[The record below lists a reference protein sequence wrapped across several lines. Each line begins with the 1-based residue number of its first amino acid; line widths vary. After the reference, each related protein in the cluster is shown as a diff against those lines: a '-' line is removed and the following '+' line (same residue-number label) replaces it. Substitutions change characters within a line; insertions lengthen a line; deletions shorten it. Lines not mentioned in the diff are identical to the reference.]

1 MSFPRSKLR
10 RANTEEKISL
20 PSSEGSLTL
29 KHADLWASLSDFF
42 LKGESLL
49 RNVVIMTV
57 AIYMEMF
64 IFFFKFQAL
73 NMIIYPY
80 FICKRSKI
88 YMIFFI
94 YWTIHVCV
102 KNMYS
107 IFSYIIDILM
117 FMNFL
122 FFGLYFL
129 FSAMLSYAIY
139 FYLQEL
145 YFILLHIS
153 LLVFLFYFGTIFSCI
168 LEIPTQSHL

>member
-80 FICKRSKI
+80 FICKRNKI

-94 YWTIHVCV
+94 YWTILVCV

-122 FFGLYFL
+122 FLVYISCLVPCWAMQFIFIYKSYIL
-129 FSAMLSYAIY
+129 FCCTFPCL
-139 FYLQEL
+139 FFF
-145 YFILLHIS
+145 FILEQFFP
-153 LLVFLFYFGTIFSCI
+153 VF
-168 LEIPTQSHL
+168 

>member
-1 MSFPRSKLR
+1 
-10 RANTEEKISL
+10 
-20 PSSEGSLTL
+20 
-29 KHADLWASLSDFF
+29 
-42 LKGESLL
+42 
-49 RNVVIMTV
+49 MTV

-80 FICKRSKI
+80 FICKRNTCMCQKYVLYLQLYHRYS
-88 YMIFFI
+88 
-94 YWTIHVCV
+94 HVHEL
-102 KNMYS
+102 S
-107 IFSYIIDILM
+107 
-117 FMNFL
+117 

-168 LEIPTQSHL
+168 LEIPTQSHLQEYSEYKFISIVDCFFFLGIAQFLS

>member
-64 IFFFKFQAL
+64 IFFLSFKL
-73 NMIIYPY
+73 SVIYPY
-80 FICKRSKI
+80 FRSKRNKI

-94 YWTIHVCV
+94 YWTILVCV

-117 FMNFL
+117 FINFL
-122 FFGLYFL
+122 FLVYISCLVPCWAMQFIFIYKSYISFCCTFPRL
-129 FSAMLSYAIY
+129 F
-139 FYLQEL
+139 F
-145 YFILLHIS
+145 
-153 LLVFLFYFGTIFSCI
+153 FSI
-168 LEIPTQSHL
+168 LEQFFPVF

>member
-57 AIYMEMF
+57 AIYMYMEMF

-80 FICKRSKI
+80 FICKRNKI

-122 FFGLYFL
+122 FLVYISCLVPCWAMQFIFIYKSYISFCCTFPCL
-129 FSAMLSYAIY
+129 F
-139 FYLQEL
+139 FF
-145 YFILLHIS
+145 FILEQFFP
-153 LLVFLFYFGTIFSCI
+153 VF
-168 LEIPTQSHL
+168 